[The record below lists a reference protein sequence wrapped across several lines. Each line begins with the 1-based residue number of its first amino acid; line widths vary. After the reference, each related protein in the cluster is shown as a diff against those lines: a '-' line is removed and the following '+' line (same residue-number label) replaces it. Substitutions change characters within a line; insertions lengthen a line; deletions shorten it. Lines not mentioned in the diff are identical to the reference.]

1 MEPWDIEFCPL
12 KKPTQGSGGLN
23 PAKDK
28 GLVDPGD
35 VAVDGIA
42 IPDTSG
48 QLYVGSPLFVTQN
61 SVRWGTREKS
71 TQRVYANDWSA
82 LSSEQKVACSNHIDE
97 EGNNVPIPLADP
109 DKHGGPSNKDK
120 NQSTCWLARSCKA
133 FPFSV
138 IHQMQESTDE
148 VWRIWDR
155 PLHSLWEEKGGN
167 GTSLKRLEVT
177 LAVNL
182 EADSSFQNQG
192 SSMFAGVTLFESFD
206 RFVIFG
212 REGVDS
218 GSLIAFTKEPEFA
231 LKKTVLSGTEVL
243 TPKDAGKANQ
253 NENEASIPS
262 GVEFESSP
270 LGGVPWDAT
279 RWRRLMLIG
288 KQATNGTIIELHTAY
303 DISGWR
309 QDGECGADEKWTHLQ
324 GQSIMT
330 NMSLKK
336 AHVGLV
342 TFCDL
347 GVADAGSTPQGTLVG
362 RGMFTNLT
370 IRLE

>member
-120 NQSTCWLARSCKA
+120 NQSICWLARSCKA

-212 REGVDS
+212 
-218 GSLIAFTKEPEFA
+218 
-231 LKKTVLSGTEVL
+231 
-243 TPKDAGKANQ
+243 
-253 NENEASIPS
+253 
-262 GVEFESSP
+262 
-270 LGGVPWDAT
+270 
-279 RWRRLMLIG
+279 
-288 KQATNGTIIELHTAY
+288 
-303 DISGWR
+303 
-309 QDGECGADEKWTHLQ
+309 
-324 GQSIMT
+324 
-330 NMSLKK
+330 
-336 AHVGLV
+336 
-342 TFCDL
+342 
-347 GVADAGSTPQGTLVG
+347 
-362 RGMFTNLT
+362 
-370 IRLE
+370 